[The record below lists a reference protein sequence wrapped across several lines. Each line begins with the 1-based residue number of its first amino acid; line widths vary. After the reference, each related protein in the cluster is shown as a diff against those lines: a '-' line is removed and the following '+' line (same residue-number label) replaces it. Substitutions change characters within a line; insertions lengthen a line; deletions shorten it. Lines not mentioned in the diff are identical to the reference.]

1 MAEQILSA
9 RDVIV
14 SLEQSRADAR
24 EILASMDTLILAV
37 KSMLH
42 PRLPACELLEQI
54 HELNHETARV
64 LGAEK

>member
-1 MAEQILSA
+1 MTEQILSA

-24 EILASMDTLILAV
+24 EILASMDTLILVV

-42 PRLPACELLEQI
+42 PRLPAYQVLEQI
-54 HELNHETARV
+54 HELNHEAAHA
-64 LGAEK
+64 LGASK